1 MGNCAEICISH
12 KKNLTFK
19 LEPKDINEKNK
30 TTILSEQSSFIQSLN
45 IPKFSNR
52 DITKNNKILHLV

>member
-1 MGNCAEICISH
+1 MGNCAEICISQ

-45 IPKFSNR
+45 NS
-52 DITKNNKILHLV
+52 